1 MDILMAKFGETKMIR
16 YFQNRRVVLGV
27 AFAIGIVAVFL
38 FVLFNYSVYRD
49 VANCYAVLTREFAAG
64 NYAGAFHP
72 SLPPLNT
79 TLAGLLAAAGITPLT
94 ALTLVSGA
102 FFILTIF
109 PLYGFLQRFLSPL
122 AAAWGCVLYVT
133 APKVIRFG
141 GTGLL
146 ESARNF
152 FIVSALY
159 FFFRCRDGAG
169 WKSALLFGVSL
180 GGMSLA
186 RGEGIALAG
195 LLLVLF
201 VAEFRRKHR
210 ASGRWRKSLFR
221 LTAIAA
227 FSFLAVIAPR
237 LWQNYCAVGFPSTD
251 DRLVI
256 GLRQRLATGTPY
268 RAPAGSAAPLRERF
282 EYAGK
287 VAGDNLRGAY
297 EPYFALAV
305 LGIILTAAGV
315 RRRTLFGTAL
325 PPGGWRAE
333 YGVLA
338 ALMAGAF
345 LIFFFSVS
353 AYRYYTVN
361 LIYLMMFTMYAL
373 IWLLEL
379 LKRHRAGFLVPAGVA
394 LLICGNFWNVWT
406 FLAEEEP
413 RREYELGS
421 WLRSQSGLFAPDG
434 RRPVAFSGDVVV
446 WYFTGFDRINEIE
459 KPKPD
464 FFNRRDYD
472 LIILDAEDGRLDRV
486 LSTPDFEEV
495 PGPHPDIARIFR
507 NRNRSFHE

>member
-1 MDILMAKFGETKMIR
+1 M
-16 YFQNRRVVLGV
+16 
-27 AFAIGIVAVFL
+27 
-38 FVLFNYSVYRD
+38 
-49 VANCYAVLTREFAAG
+49 
-64 NYAGAFHP
+64 
-72 SLPPLNT
+72 
-79 TLAGLLAAAGITPLT
+79 
-94 ALTLVSGA
+94 
-102 FFILTIF
+102 
-109 PLYGFLQRFLSPL
+109 
-122 AAAWGCVLYVT
+122 
-133 APKVIRFG
+133 
-141 GTGLL
+141 
-146 ESARNF
+146 
-152 FIVSALY
+152 
-159 FFFRCRDGAG
+159 
-169 WKSALLFGVSL
+169 
-180 GGMSLA
+180 
-186 RGEGIALAG
+186 
-195 LLLVLF
+195 
-201 VAEFRRKHR
+201 
-210 ASGRWRKSLFR
+210 
-221 LTAIAA
+221 
-227 FSFLAVIAPR
+227 
-237 LWQNYCAVGFPSTD
+237 
-251 DRLVI
+251 
-256 GLRQRLATGTPY
+256 
-268 RAPAGSAAPLRERF
+268 
-282 EYAGK
+282 
-287 VAGDNLRGAY
+287 
-297 EPYFALAV
+297 

-315 RRRTLFGTAL
+315 RRRTLFGAAL

-361 LIYLMMFTMYAL
+361 LIYLMMFNMYAL
-373 IWLLEL
+373 SWLLEL